1 MASDAG
7 QKSGLELSGR
17 QRLAFLATAVVGHT
31 VKHVFNSGFFV
42 VLPEIKAGLELTNVQ
57 VGILSM
63 VKNIVGG
70 AANIPAGFLADR
82 YAHRRE
88 IILASTLFV
97 IGGFSLLLGFATNY
111 WWALLASSVMIGAIS
126 FWHPAA
132 IASLSTIFVQRRG
145 FALSLHGTG
154 ASIGEAVGPV
164 LAGALLAIL
173 FWRTVL
179 QGSMIPAVMVGVA
192 VWLIIRSLPRP
203 QAASFTL
210 RDYLAATIRLAGN
223 RHLLLLLA
231 IVGGFA
237 GGQSVLATFMPI
249 YLREDLGLSSLT
261 VGLYLSLAQVAGI
274 GAQPIMGY
282 LSDRAGRKAVL
293 APSMTMLAASY
304 IGLYYVPAGWPF
316 MLVLVVAGAFIF
328 SLISIIIAAA
338 MDVVDESVRSITVS
352 FLYASLVVVAG
363 LAPAIGGFVADAYGA
378 QTTFLLSGAIV
389 SVAAALTWASPWQAT
404 RGV

>member
-1 MASDAG
+1 MASGPG
-7 QKSGLELSGR
+7 QASGHELSGR
-17 QRLAFLATAVVGHT
+17 QRLAFLATTVAGHT

-57 VGILSM
+57 VGVLSM

-88 IILASTLFV
+88 IILAATLFV

-111 WWALLASSVMIGAIS
+111 WWALLATSVMVGAIS

-132 IASLSTIFVQRRG
+132 IASLSTIFAQRRG

-164 LAGALLAIL
+164 LAGALLSFL

-179 QGSMIPAVMVGVA
+179 QGSVIPAVMVGVA

-203 QAASFTL
+203 KAASFSM
-210 RDYLAATIRLAGN
+210 REYLSGAIGLFRN
-223 RHLLLLLA
+223 RRLLLLMA

-237 GGQSVLATFMPI
+237 GGQSVLVTFMPI
-249 YLREDLGLSSLT
+249 YLREDLALSSLT
-261 VGLYLSLAQVAGI
+261 VGLYLSLAQAAGI
-274 GAQPIMGY
+274 GTQPIMGY

-293 APSMTMLAASY
+293 APTMTILAAGYTS
-304 IGLYYVPAGWPF
+304 LYYVPAGWPF
-316 MLVLVVAGAFIF
+316 VLVLVVSGAFVF
-328 SLISIIIAAA
+328 SLASIIIAAA

-352 FLYASLVVVAG
+352 FVYAAMVVVAG
-363 LAPAIGGFVADAYGA
+363 LAPAIGGFVADAHGTH
-378 QTTFLLSGAIV
+378 TTFILAGATV
-389 SVAAALTWASPWQAT
+389 AVAAVLTWVSPWQA
-404 RGV
+404 RSGP